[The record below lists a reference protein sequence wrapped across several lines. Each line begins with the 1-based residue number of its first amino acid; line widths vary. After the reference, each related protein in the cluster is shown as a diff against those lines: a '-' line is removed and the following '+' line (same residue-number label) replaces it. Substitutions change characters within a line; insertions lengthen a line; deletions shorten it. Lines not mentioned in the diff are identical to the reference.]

1 MNYQGKGIF
10 IINKLSQIKKWSSGP
25 GTSAKQA
32 AAQREPFVIS
42 RYLDEPLLV
51 GGKKFDLRIYVLVT
65 SFRPLRVYQFAHGF
79 ARFCNAKYTN
89 DMDDLDNPYI
99 HLTNV
104 AIQKHNDDYNSNH
117 GGKWHVQHLRWCGSM
132 TRRQGGGVPFSKWNQ
147 TQDTYFIGN
156 RKRGRRG
163 ANLYSCSADHDHTPF
178 LQR

>member
-117 GGKWHVQHLRWCGSM
+117 GGKWHVQHLRLYLESLYGIEASNSLF
-132 TRRQGGGVPFSKWNQ
+132 GEI
-147 TQDTYFIGN
+147 D
-156 RKRGRRG
+156 
-163 ANLYSCSADHDHTPF
+163 NLIIHSLKAVQVSEISAFPRSQSI
-178 LQR
+178 LLL